1 MSGIVNESLRKAAK
15 GTAIAFVGMLVYML
29 LEFITRV
36 IIARNTTQSDYGIFS
51 IGFVLMNF
59 FVIASCLGLTGGAAR
74 YIAYFR
80 GKGESNKVK
89 GVIFHGAIFGYRK
102 SVLLCALFL
111 FR

>member
-1 MSGIVNESLRKAAK
+1 MSEIVNESLRKAAK

-59 FVIASCLGLTGGAAR
+59 LLSHLVWGCKVELPDILHISG
-74 YIAYFR
+74 
-80 GKGESNKVK
+80 VK
-89 GVIFHGAIFGYRK
+89 GKVIK
-102 SVLLCALFL
+102 
-111 FR
+111 